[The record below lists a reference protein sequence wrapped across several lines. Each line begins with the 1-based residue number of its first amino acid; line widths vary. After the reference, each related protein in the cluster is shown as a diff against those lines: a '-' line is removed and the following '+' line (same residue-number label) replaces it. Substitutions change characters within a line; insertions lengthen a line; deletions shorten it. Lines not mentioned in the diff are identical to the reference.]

1 MKKVIFSMLLIAF
14 STSAIVA
21 QAGKKAKNAVMV
33 PVKFTA
39 IDENK
44 SEAAQTA
51 YAVSRSIL
59 EGDWE
64 KLDGLLDKD
73 FTYTG
78 DGSVYTKD
86 QYIGYMQSMRAAFS
100 NFDMILDKTVVDGN
114 YVAVRFTAKV
124 INTGKFVGAPAN
136 KKHLVVNGS
145 FQRKVANGKVMQ
157 EWQTTDILGVMT
169 QIGFG
174 ATFGYSVFVTGFKVK
189 TKPPVRKP
197 NDFLHID
204 GKVSNYDTM
213 SAKQKNKYVKRY
225 MKNLKKQAKK

>member
-1 MKKVIFSMLLIAF
+1 V
-14 STSAIVA
+14 
-21 QAGKKAKNAVMV
+21 
-33 PVKFTA
+33 
-39 IDENK
+39 
-44 SEAAQTA
+44 A

-86 QYIGYMQSMRAAFS
+86 QYIGFMQSMRAAFS

-114 YVAVRFTAKV
+114 YVAVRFTANV
-124 INTGKFVGAPAN
+124 INTGSFVGAPAN
-136 KKHLVVNGS
+136 QKNLVVNGS
-145 FQRKVANGKVMQ
+145 FQRKMAHGKVMQ
-157 EWQTTDILGVMT
+157 EWKTTDIMGVMT

-189 TKPPVRKP
+189 TKPSVRKP
-197 NDFLHID
+197 NDILHVD
-204 GKVSNYDTM
+204 GKVTSYDVLST
-213 SAKQKNKYVKRY
+213 KEKNKYVKNY
-225 MKNLKKQAKK
+225 LKLLKNYKL